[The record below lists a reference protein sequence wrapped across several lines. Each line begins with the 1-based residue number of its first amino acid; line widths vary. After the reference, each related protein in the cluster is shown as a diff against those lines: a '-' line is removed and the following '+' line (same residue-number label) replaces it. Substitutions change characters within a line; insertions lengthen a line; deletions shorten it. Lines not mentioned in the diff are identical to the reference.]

1 MISYPGNKMEDQFQW
16 RGPGGR
22 RLERREMRLK
32 QVVAMG
38 TLSHTNWDLIGLVG
52 PGGVEG
58 GFC

>member
-1 MISYPGNKMEDQFQW
+1 MEDQFQW

-22 RLERREMRLK
+22 KLERREMRLK

-52 PGGVEG
+52 PGGGEG